1 MSCTASAGSQLT
13 LPQPDIQTVSW
24 STIVEKLGSLRQDH
38 PADTDMAEDGT
49 VDRTAPQ
56 DNPLRDAHDIANR
69 IMRKENYIIAL
80 FNKNV
85 LDIRLPRP
93 RTYSKNTAHGL
104 LLSLILGNENDLDSE
119 TLWLSRTLEWSLD
132 RCVLGFFFGP
142 DGRIRSE
149 VLSQRESRSLAN
161 RYAELACRP
170 RGQLTR

>member
-1 MSCTASAGSQLT
+1 MSCAAPAGSQLT

-24 STIVEKLGSLRQDH
+24 STIVEKLGSLRQNH

-49 VDRTAPQ
+49 FDRTAPQ

-69 IMRKENYIIAL
+69 IMRKDNYIIAL

-93 RTYSKNTAHGL
+93 RTFTKTTGYGL
-104 LLSLILGNENDLDSE
+104 LLSLILGGEDDLDSE

-149 VLSQRESRSLAN
+149 VLSQRESKSLAN
-161 RYAELACRP
+161 RCARACLR
-170 RGQLTR
+170 TT